1 MVRYK
6 KFFYAL
12 RPLLAAMYI
21 EENHAAPPVLFDEL
35 LKMDLPSDLRTAI
48 DELLEIKKKT
58 TEKEEN
64 PQLPAIRR
72 FIETE
77 IVRQKEIADS
87 LVDDHNH
94 DWTVLNDLFRIIVG

>member
-1 MVRYK
+1 
-6 KFFYAL
+6 
-12 RPLLAAMYI
+12 MYI

-35 LKMDLPSDLRTAI
+35 LKMDLTSDLRTAI

-64 PQLPAIRR
+64 PQFLVIRK

-77 IVRQKEIADS
+77 VARQKEIADN
-87 LVDDHNH
+87 LTDEHNR
-94 DWTVLNDLFRIIVG
+94 DWTALNELFREIVMGENDV